1 MFQQKSKLWCQEKN
15 LREIMQDDLDFI
27 AHSLTKTSDS
37 VNYRSQRTERR
48 KWILEED
55 DQLRKLV
62 NKYGQKNWRIIASN
76 LPGRVPKQCRE
87 RWINH
92 LDPSIIKGRLTE
104 EEWNMVLL
112 GHKEHGNRW
121 SEIAKKLP
129 GRTPNQIKNHWHAM
143 NRKNNKRKRS
153 DSINSPHPTQ
163 DFVSNSPN
171 PLDFQSANDLDSTDS
186 TSSSEAE
193 GPIYKK
199 RKLNDINIPSKLD
212 ALILIAEH
220 MYQFEMQSEKKKE
233 VSSYSKL
240 SISNFKPLP
249 LVIGKSF

>member
-1 MFQQKSKLWCQEKN
+1 
-15 LREIMQDDLDFI
+15 MQNDFHFI
-27 AHSLTKTSDS
+27 AHSLTKSSDS
-37 VNYRSQRTERR
+37 VNFNRSQRTERR
-48 KWILEED
+48 KWILDED

-62 NKYGQKNWRIIASN
+62 NRYGQKNWRIIASN

-92 LDPSIIKGRLTE
+92 LDPSIVKGRLTE
-104 EEWNMVLL
+104 EEWNIVLL
-112 GHKEHGNRW
+112 GHREHGNRW

-143 NRKNNKRKRS
+143 NRKNNKRKRF
-153 DSINSPHPTQ
+153 DSIDSPPSPQ

-171 PLDFQSANDLDSTDS
+171 PLDCIEVDSTDS
-186 TSSSEAE
+186 TSSSEPE
-193 GPIYKK
+193 FPIFKK
-199 RKLNDINIPSKLD
+199 RKLNDITIPSKLD

-220 MYQFEMQSEKKKE
+220 MYQHEMQSQKKNK

-240 SISNFKPLP
+240 SISNFKTLP